1 MRLSRSTSIE
11 SPKTHFFIEC
21 DVSGCMLSALFWVL
35 NVLIVILDKLIGKNF
50 IINKYEIRI
59 IVCKENCPM
68 HCKKRHKA
76 GTSVA
81 NSFMPAFANEWGFS
95 MESKAKLFGHAIH
108 PMLIV
113 FPLGL
118 LATSFVFDILS
129 FAMNEPLFGTVSYWM
144 ITAGLIGGV
153 LAAAFGLI
161 DWLNIP
167 EGTRARR
174 IGQWHGI
181 GNLVVVALF
190 ALSWFLRREDTASI
204 PGTGAFVASLAAVA
218 ISLVTAWL
226 GGELVERLR
235 VGVDDG
241 AHLDAPSSLSGP
253 VPEADVRTSAMLG
266 STPEERLHERE
277 IGR

>member
-1 MRLSRSTSIE
+1 
-11 SPKTHFFIEC
+11 
-21 DVSGCMLSALFWVL
+21 
-35 NVLIVILDKLIGKNF
+35 
-50 IINKYEIRI
+50 
-59 IVCKENCPM
+59 
-68 HCKKRHKA
+68 
-76 GTSVA
+76 
-81 NSFMPAFANEWGFS
+81 
-95 MESKAKLFGHAIH
+95 MESKTKLFGHAVH

-129 FAMNEPLFGTVSYWM
+129 FAMSEPLFGTVSYWM

-153 LAAAFGLI
+153 LAAVFGLI

-167 EGTRARR
+167 KGTRAHQ
-174 IGQWHGI
+174 IGQWHGL

-190 ALSWFLRREDTASI
+190 ALSWFLRREDSASI
-204 PGTGAFVASLAAVA
+204 PSTMAFVASLAAVA
-218 ISLVTAWL
+218 LSLVTAWL

-235 VGVDDG
+235 VGVDDR

-253 VPEADVRTSAMLG
+253 VPEADMG
-266 STPEERLHERE
+266 SSSTTFGIASEERLDERE